1 MKFYNTKN
9 IKKIKIYYIK
19 IIYYKKNTKKMKKTL
34 LLFDFDKT
42 IIQNDVIHSLTL
54 HFIPD
59 LYNKMNGN
67 LYKVNPWI
75 PFNNEIFKEM
85 KKNNVTIE
93 QLKEKMGK
101 FELSQNFNELFT
113 FIKNNK
119 DKYDVNILSAGNKY
133 CIIKIL
139 EQKNLLSLFNN
150 IYADNG
156 EEDEENLIKVS
167 SIGFLNCNYCNPAL
181 CKSLVFDKY
190 FKGKY
195 KNVIFIYDGYN
206 DFCLSKKLGKNDL
219 ILVKKDH
226 ALYKILYEKNG
237 LKEIKCKISIWNNG
251 LEIIKVLKEE
261 LKYSV

>member
-1 MKFYNTKN
+1 ME
-9 IKKIKIYYIK
+9 KI
-19 IIYYKKNTKKMKKTL
+19 L

-42 IIQNDVIHSLTL
+42 IIQKDVIHSLTL
-54 HFIPD
+54 HFIPE
-59 LYNKMNGN
+59 LYHKMNGF

-93 QLKEKMGK
+93 KLKEQMGK
-101 FELSQNFNELFT
+101 FELSPNFNELFN

-119 DKYDVNILSAGNKY
+119 EKFDVNVLSAGNKY
-133 CIIKIL
+133 CISNIL

-150 IYADNG
+150 IYADDG
-156 EEDEENLIKVS
+156 EENEENLIKVS
-167 SIGFLNCNYCNPAL
+167 SIGFLNCNYCSPAL

-190 FKGKY
+190 FKDKY
-195 KNVIFIYDGYN
+195 KRVIFICDGYN
-206 DFCLSKKLGKNDL
+206 DFCLSKILTKKDL
-219 ILVKKDH
+219 IIVKKDH

-237 LKEIKCKISIWNNG
+237 LKDIKCRINIWNNG
-251 LEIIKVLKEE
+251 LEIIKILEEE

>member
-1 MKFYNTKN
+1 ME
-9 IKKIKIYYIK
+9 
-19 IIYYKKNTKKMKKTL
+19 KTL

-42 IIQNDVIHSLTL
+42 IIKNDVIHTLTL
-54 HFIPD
+54 HFIPE
-59 LYNKMNGN
+59 LYHKMNGF

-93 QLKEKMGK
+93 KLKEQMGK
-101 FELSQNFNELFT
+101 FELSPNFNELFT

-119 DKYDVNILSAGNKY
+119 EKFDVNVLSAGNKY
-133 CIIKIL
+133 CISNIL
-139 EQKNLLSLFNN
+139 EQKKLLSIFNN
-150 IYADNG
+150 IYADDG
-156 EEDEENLIKVS
+156 EENEENLVKVC

-190 FKGKY
+190 FKEKY
-195 KNVIFIYDGYN
+195 KKVIFICDGYN
-206 DFCLSKKLGKNDL
+206 DFCLSKKLTQKDL

-226 ALYKILYEKNG
+226 SLYNILYEKNG
-237 LKEIKCKISIWNNG
+237 LKDIKCRINIWNNG
-251 LEIIKVLKEE
+251 LEIIKILEEE

>member
-1 MKFYNTKN
+1 ME
-9 IKKIKIYYIK
+9 
-19 IIYYKKNTKKMKKTL
+19 KTL

-42 IIQNDVIHSLTL
+42 IIKNDVIHTLTL
-54 HFIPD
+54 HFIPE
-59 LYNKMNGN
+59 LYHKMNGF

-93 QLKEKMGK
+93 KLKEQMGK
-101 FELSQNFNELFT
+101 FELSPNFNELFT

-119 DKYDVNILSAGNKY
+119 EKFDVNILSAGNKY
-133 CIIKIL
+133 CISNIL
-139 EQKNLLSLFNN
+139 EQKNLLSIFNN
-150 IYADNG
+150 IYADDG
-156 EEDEENLIKVS
+156 EENEENLVKVS

-190 FKGKY
+190 FKEKY
-195 KNVIFIYDGYN
+195 KKVIFICDGYN
-206 DFCLSKKLGKNDL
+206 DFCLSKKLTQKDL

-226 ALYKILYEKNG
+226 SLYNILYEKNG
-237 LKEIKCKISIWNNG
+237 LKDIKCRINIWTNG
-251 LEIIKVLKEE
+251 LEIINVLEKE